1 MLAHGQSLGRHLD
14 PLLWGQGPSYLGC
27 RLSVVKRLRIVFQA
41 DHDRW
46 KWRSRSAGNRDH
58 DALELMIT
66 MLWKP

>member
-1 MLAHGQSLGRHLD
+1 MWRMDSLSVGISI
-14 PLLWGQGPSYLGC
+14 LWGQRAKLPGLQTVSGE
-27 RLSVVKRLRIVFQA
+27 RLRIVFQA